1 LFGNPTNDFRFLR
14 DLGMHEHG
22 HGMGLNHVVSS
33 SRRFLME
40 PFIDTSFDGPQL
52 DDILG
57 AQRHYGDFYEKSNG
71 GAGNDTEA
79 NATSLGTIASG
90 TTASIGTSGTL
101 VTLIPRTAHDF
112 ISIDDNS
119 DIDYLSFTVTEA
131 SKVDITL
138 RPVGL
143 TYFQGPQGG
152 SQTQLLTSQLSDL
165 TLALFDTD
173 GSTQLDLQNVN
184 GLGGTESILGF
195 SLSTAGT
202 YYTRITGANNN
213 IQLYQLDVSVMSAF
227 LAGDF
232 NMDGLFDCADIDSL
246 VGEVALGTHTAS
258 FDLTGDGL
266 VDTADV
272 TEWLSL
278 AGDANLAS
286 GNPYLPGDANLD
298 GSVDGSDFNIWN
310 SNKFTAVA
318 AWCNG
323 DFSADGSVDGSDF
336 NIWNSNKFTSSDGV
350 SVVPEPLM
358 AGWLTC
364 WGLLAATCRFKASR
378 ER

>member
-1 LFGNPTNDFRFLR
+1 
-14 DLGMHEHG
+14 
-22 HGMGLNHVVSS
+22 V
-33 SRRFLME
+33 
-40 PFIDTSFDGPQL
+40 
-52 DDILG
+52 
-57 AQRHYGDFYEKSNG
+57 
-71 GAGNDTEA
+71 
-79 NATSLGTIASG
+79 
-90 TTASIGTSGTL
+90 
-101 VTLIPRTAHDF
+101 
-112 ISIDDNS
+112 
-119 DIDYLSFTVTEA
+119 
-131 SKVDITL
+131 
-138 RPVGL
+138 
-143 TYFQGPQGG
+143 
-152 SQTQLLTSQLSDL
+152 TSQLSDL
-165 TLALFDTD
+165 TLTLFDTD

-202 YYTRITGANNN
+202 YYARITGAHNN

-246 VGEVALGTHTAS
+246 VNEVASGTHTAS

-266 VDTADV
+266 VDPADV

-278 AGDANLAS
+278 AGAANLAS

-310 SNKFTAVA
+310 SNKFSAVA
-318 AWCNG
+318 AWCSG

-336 NIWNSNKFTSSDGV
+336 NVWNSNKFTSSDGV

-364 WGLLAATCRFKASR
+364 WGLLAIASRFKSSR
-378 ER
+378 QR